1 MAPVRAPAAHAPG
14 SAPVA
19 RDRRPIASLWY
30 HKGVSAEPLSL
41 YLHIPF
47 CALKCRYC
55 DFNSYAGIEE
65 MVPRFVAAL
74 TQEVRLWGDA
84 AGADRL
90 VETAYFGGG
99 TPSLLPL
106 VEMERILAAV
116 RAAFRFRREAEIS
129 LEANPGTVDAA
140 YLRGLRHL
148 GINRLS
154 LGVQSFQDDE
164 LAALGRIHTAKEAR
178 QGFSAAREAGFQ
190 RISLDLIYGLPGQPL
205 QRWQANLEEAIA
217 LQPEHLSLYALT
229 VEEGT
234 GLAYDVAHG
243 LTPAPDPDAQ
253 AEMYE
258 WAAERLA
265 RAGYQQY
272 EISNWCL
279 PGQQCRHN
287 LVYWRNGQW
296 LGLGPGAHSHWGRP
310 CGPSGQT
317 YRFANVYSPQTYIR
331 RVAETAER
339 GVQPQAEPSSLLRSM
354 RQVAWRKL
362 QTRQAAMADT
372 AMLALRLNEGL
383 DLRAF
388 ARRFGPGAGQ
398 RLQPAFAEMT
408 AAGLLEQVDGRVRLT
423 PRGRLLA
430 NEVFVRLLPD

>member
-1 MAPVRAPAAHAPG
+1 MTAQ
-14 SAPVA
+14 
-19 RDRRPIASLWY
+19 
-30 HKGVSAEPLSL
+30 PLSL

-55 DFNSYAGIEE
+55 DFNSYAAIEE
-65 MVPRFVAAL
+65 MVPRFVSAL

-90 VETAYFGGG
+90 VQTVYFGGG

-106 VEMERILAAV
+106 AEMERILAAV
-116 RAAFRFRREAEIS
+116 RSSFHLGLGAELS
-129 LEANPGTVDAA
+129 LEANPGTIDAA

-154 LGVQSFQDDE
+154 LGVQSFHDDE

-178 QGFSAAREAGFQ
+178 QGFKVAREAGFQ
-190 RISLDLIYGLPGQPL
+190 RISLDLIYGLPGQSL
-205 QRWQANLEEAIA
+205 QRWRANLEEAIA
-217 LQPEHLSLYALT
+217 LRPEHLSLYALT

-234 GLAYDVAHG
+234 ALAYDVAHG
-243 LTPAPDPDAQ
+243 LTAAPDPDAQ

-258 WAAERLA
+258 WAADRLA
-265 RAGYQQY
+265 RAGYQHY

-279 PGQQCRHN
+279 PGEECRHN

-296 LGLGPGAHSHWGRP
+296 LGLGPGAHSHWGRS
-310 CGPSGQT
+310 CGPTDQT
-317 YRFANVYSPQTYIR
+317 YRFADVYSPQTYVR
-331 RVAETAER
+331 RVAETAKR
-339 GVQPQAEPSSLLRSM
+339 GVPPQAEASSLLRSM
-354 RQVAWRKL
+354 RQVAWREL
-362 QTRQAAMADT
+362 QTRQMAMVDT
-372 AMLALRLNEGL
+372 AILALRLNEGL
-383 DLRAF
+383 DLHAF
-388 ARRFGPGAGQ
+388 ARRFGPGACR

-408 AAGLLEQVDGRVRLT
+408 AAGLLEQGDGHVRLT
-423 PRGRLLA
+423 PKGRLLA

>member
-1 MAPVRAPAAHAPG
+1 MT
-14 SAPVA
+14 A
-19 RDRRPIASLWY
+19 R
-30 HKGVSAEPLSL
+30 PLSL

-65 MVPRFVAAL
+65 MLPRFVAAL
-74 TQEVRLWGDA
+74 MQEVRLWGDA

-90 VETAYFGGG
+90 VETVYLGGG

-106 VEMERILAAV
+106 AEMERILVAV
-116 RAAFRFRREAEIS
+116 RSSFRLASDAELS

-154 LGVQSFQDDE
+154 LGVQSFHDDE
-164 LAALGRIHTAKEAR
+164 LAALGRIHTAEEAR
-178 QGFSAAREAGFQ
+178 QGFRAAREAGFQ
-190 RISLDLIYGLPGQPL
+190 RVSLDLIYGLPGQSL

-217 LQPEHLSLYALT
+217 LRPEHLSLYALT

-234 GLAYDVAHG
+234 ALAYDVAHG

-258 WAAERLA
+258 WAADRLA

-279 PGQQCRHN
+279 PGEECRHN

-296 LGLGPGAHSHWGRP
+296 LGLGPGAHSHWGRS
-310 CGPSGQT
+310 CGPTDQT
-317 YRFANVYSPQTYIR
+317 YRFADVYSPQTYIR
-331 RVAETAER
+331 RVTETAER
-339 GVQPQAEPSSLLRSM
+339 GVQPQAEASSLLRSM
-354 RQVAWRKL
+354 RQVAWREL
-362 QTRQAAMADT
+362 QTRQMAMVDT
-372 AMLALRLNEGL
+372 AILALRLNEGL

-388 ARRFGPGAGQ
+388 ARRFGPGACR
-398 RLQPAFAEMT
+398 RLRSAFAEMT
-408 AAGLLEQVDGRVRLT
+408 AAGLLEEGDGRLRLT